1 MDFSVERALVGATG
15 VLATFDYGLNGIQ
28 TACHFAAETTDE
40 IYAVKGPKAFRH
52 YEGKLSD
59 MTLSLSEEKNG
70 LTVRAYKGEKL
81 IDDY

>member
-28 TACHFAAETTDE
+28 TACHFAAEPTDE

-59 MTLSLSEEKNG
+59 MITIGGKNG